1 MPGGWPAAAAMVTQ
15 WVRLLLPT
23 IDCAL
28 SVGNGAARRRPSKP
42 SRPHTSYY
50 ARRLLAD
57 CRSFSS
63 PDLLLPPP
71 PPLLLLLL
79 LLCSSLRHLLRR
91 CTMSLLPSQQQQRKQ
106 VVKEF

>member
-15 WVRLLLPT
+15 WVRRLLRT

-28 SVGNGAARRRPSKP
+28 SVGNGAARRRTSKP

-71 PPLLLLLL
+71 PLL

-91 CTMSLLPSQQQQRKQ
+91 CTVSLLPSQQQQRKQ

>member
-15 WVRLLLPT
+15 WVRRLLRT

-71 PPLLLLLL
+71 LL

-91 CTMSLLPSQQQQRKQ
+91 CTVSLLPSQQQQRKQ